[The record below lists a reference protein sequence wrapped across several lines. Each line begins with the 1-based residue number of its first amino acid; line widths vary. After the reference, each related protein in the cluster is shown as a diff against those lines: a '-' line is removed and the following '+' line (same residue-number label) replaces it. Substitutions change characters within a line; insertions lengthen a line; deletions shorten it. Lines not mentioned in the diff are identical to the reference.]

1 MDDKMFDELCESIR
15 EAGDIRALLR
25 VARAA
30 DNWYKTRQW
39 KGAGTEPEFRAAT
52 KTYETLEALPPHLRD
67 G

>member
-1 MDDKMFDELCESIR
+1 MEDKMFDELCESIR
-15 EAGDIRALLR
+15 EAGDIRKLIR

-52 KTYETLEALPPHLRD
+52 KTYEALEALPESLKN